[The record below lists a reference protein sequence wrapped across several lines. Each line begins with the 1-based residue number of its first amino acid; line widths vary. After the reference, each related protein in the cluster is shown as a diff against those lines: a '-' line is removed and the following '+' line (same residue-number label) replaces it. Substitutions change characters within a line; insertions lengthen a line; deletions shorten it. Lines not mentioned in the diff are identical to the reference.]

1 MLCNATTNTRSSHG
15 ANTAWSMKKPK
26 LPVKKAADETQND
39 TAIFVI
45 SCNYTVFRK
54 KLYIYILNISS
65 QKLQNLLACFFLHF
79 LH

>member
-1 MLCNATTNTRSSHG
+1 MLCNANTNTRSSHG

-45 SCNYTVFRK
+45 SCNYIVFRK
-54 KLYIYILNISS
+54 KLYIYL
-65 QKLQNLLACFFLHF
+65 
-79 LH
+79 